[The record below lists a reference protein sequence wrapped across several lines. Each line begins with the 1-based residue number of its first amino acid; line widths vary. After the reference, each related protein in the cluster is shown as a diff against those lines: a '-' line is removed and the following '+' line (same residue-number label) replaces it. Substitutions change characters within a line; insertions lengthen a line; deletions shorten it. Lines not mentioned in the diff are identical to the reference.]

1 MTRAVIIGAGI
12 GGAAAG
18 IALTRL
24 GYDVEIY
31 DQITENRPVGAAI
44 SVWSN
49 GVKALNWLGLEAE
62 TAALGGRMDTMAYR
76 DGRTG
81 ATMCEFSL
89 APVTRAMGQ
98 RPYPIARAELQQML
112 IDAYEARSGRP
123 VRFGRRMTSLAQHD
137 DLVEVSFADGTRVTA
152 DLVIAADGA
161 RSVARAYV
169 LGRQAQPRYAGYV
182 NVNGLVDV
190 DPRIGPPQQWTTY
203 VADGMRASVMPVAG
217 DRFYFFLDV
226 RAPAGIGHDPNGIRG
241 ELDRHFDGWAPGVQH
256 LISVLDPATT
266 NRVEIHDTD
275 PFDTWVRG
283 RVALLGDA
291 AHHTTPDIGQG
302 GCLAL
307 EDVVVLERVLATTT
321 LGLEDALRRYQAA
334 RAPRAA
340 ELVLRARKRC
350 DVTHAADPAV
360 TQAWYEELRRED
372 GSGVLA
378 GIIGNMAGNP
388 LG

>member
-1 MTRAVIIGAGI
+1 MTRAAIIGAGI
-12 GGAAAG
+12 GGTAAG

-24 GYDVEIY
+24 GYEVEIY
-31 DQITENRPVGAAI
+31 DQIVENRPVGAAI

-49 GVKALNWLGLEAE
+49 GVKALNWLGLETE

-81 ATMCEFSL
+81 TTMCEFSL
-89 APVTRAMGQ
+89 APVTDAMGQ

-112 IDAYEARSGRP
+112 IDAYQDRSGRP
-123 VRFGRRMTSLAQHD
+123 VRFGRRMTALAQD
-137 DLVEVSFADGTRVTA
+137 GDVVEVSFADGSQVTA

-161 RSVARAYV
+161 RSVTRAYV
-169 LGRQAQPRYAGYV
+169 LGRQTQPRYAGYV
-182 NVNGLVDV
+182 NINGLLPV

-226 RAPAGIGHDPNGIRG
+226 LAPPGLGHDPNGIRS
-241 ELDRHFDGWAPGVQH
+241 ELVRHFDGWAPQVQR
-256 LISVLDPATT
+256 LISALDPATT

-283 RVALLGDA
+283 RVALLGDS

-307 EDVVVLERVLATTT
+307 EDVVVLERILATTT
-321 LGLEDALRRYQAA
+321 LGIEDALRRYEAA

-340 ELVLRARKRC
+340 DLVLRARRRC
-350 DVTHAADPAV
+350 DVTHGADPAV
-360 TQAWYEELRRED
+360 TQAWYDELRHED
-372 GSGVLA
+372 GAGVMA
-378 GIIGNMAGNP
+378 GIIGNMRDNP
-388 LG
+388 LD

>member
-1 MTRAVIIGAGI
+1 MTRAVIIGAGV

-24 GYDVEIY
+24 GYEVDIY
-31 DQITENRPVGAAI
+31 EQILENRPVGAAI

-49 GVKALNWLGLEAE
+49 GVKALNWLGLAAE

-81 ATMCEFSL
+81 ETMCQFSL
-89 APVTRAMGQ
+89 GPVTEAMGQ
-98 RPYPIARAELQQML
+98 RPYPIARADLQQML
-112 IDAYEARSGRP
+112 IDAYEARSGNP
-123 VRFGRRMTSLAQHD
+123 VHFGQRMTSLVQEGD
-137 DLVEVSFADGTRVTA
+137 RVEVRFADGPAVNA

-169 LGRQAQPRYAGYV
+169 LGRATQPRYAGYV
-182 NVNGLVDV
+182 NINGLVPV
-190 DPRIGPPQQWTTY
+190 DPLIGPPQQWTTY

-217 DRFYFFLDV
+217 ERFYFFLDV
-226 RAPAGIGHDPNGIRG
+226 LDPTGLAHDPAQIR
-241 ELDRHFDGWAPGVQH
+241 ERLQKHFAGWAPGVQR
-256 LISVLDPATT
+256 LIATLDPAAT

-321 LGLEDALRRYQAA
+321 LGIEDALRRYQAA

-340 ELVLRARKRC
+340 DLVLRARKRC
-350 DVTHAADPAV
+350 DVTHAADRAV
-360 TQAWYEELRRED
+360 TQAWYDELRSED

-378 GIIGNMAGNP
+378 GIIGNMRGNP
-388 LG
+388 LD